1 MYDLYVP
8 LTESFDMK
16 IPYEEAQEIV
26 LNALKPLGE
35 EYLGLIKRAFEEN
48 WIDVYE
54 NEGKQG
60 GAYSWGSYD
69 SHPYILMN
77 YKLYIIFLFL
87 YSQPRNKF
95 SHPVAI

>member
-54 NEGKQG
+54 NEGNKVEL
-60 GAYSWGSYD
+60 
-69 SHPYILMN
+69 ILGEVMIHILI
-77 YKLYIIFLFL
+77 Y
-87 YSQPRNKF
+87 
-95 SHPVAI
+95 